1 MKLQLSQPLTRVPG
15 GSELLIHYKTKRKMD
30 IKYHMPPSRDFLS
43 ILSGQNVA
51 DLPRLVPRI
60 CGTCSV
66 SHRIAAVKAIEM
78 VNDVTLPSLAELL
91 RELAI
96 LGEVIR
102 SHAYS
107 VFFCTFPDLLSLSE
121 TISGHDLFG
130 KSEIQ
135 RRLLSQGSSILIQS
149 QEMVEKVAG
158 CANLGTTIVPG
169 GVLRNMTSEESRCI
183 RESLHLG
190 LSGIEWAKNLYK
202 SLLSEVS
209 DDIVFF
215 EVESPS
221 YISCFDT
228 ERNRFS
234 STATVSVINSD
245 GVASSFPAWESFD
258 NLTSRANSQSPTNSV
273 YMLTENPDRP
283 LLAGPSARLASL
295 QNASGQSNRPTEG
308 ISNMFYAGLLRLDEM
323 EFCTIRALSL
333 LDGEWTPDGEL
344 LTPWEPRE
352 GVGSGCVES
361 ARGVLLYRVDV
372 GMQGVVKDI
381 DICTPTELNAGAMAE
396 ALKKVT
402 TECSKLGWSKER
414 TINYAKMVIR
424 CFDPC
429 VPCATHSKR
438 KRHSSRT

>member
-15 GSELLIHYKTKRKMD
+15 GSELLIHFKTKRKMD
-30 IKYHMPPSRDFLS
+30 IKYHMPRSRDFLP

-78 VNDVTLPSLAELL
+78 ANDVTVPSLAELL

-121 TISGHDLFG
+121 TIAGHDLFG
-130 KSEIQ
+130 KSETQ
-135 RRLLSQGSSILIQS
+135 QRLLSQGTSLLMQS
-149 QEMVEKVAG
+149 QEMVEKVVG
-158 CANLGTTIVPG
+158 CANLGTTIAPG
-169 GVLRNMTSEESRCI
+169 GVLRNMTPEESLSI

-190 LSGIEWAKNLYK
+190 LSGIQWAKNLYK

-215 EVESPS
+215 ELESPS

-234 STATVSVINSD
+234 GTGTVSVISSD
-245 GVASSFPAWESFD
+245 GIARSFPSSECFD
-258 NLTSRANSQSPTNSV
+258 NLTFRSNSQSPTGSV
-273 YMLTENPDRP
+273 YELKESPDGP

-295 QNASGQSNRPTEG
+295 QYLSGQPSRSAKGSSN
-308 ISNMFYAGLLRLDEM
+308 IFYAGLLRLDEM

-333 LDGEWTPDGEL
+333 LDGEWAPDGEL

-352 GVGSGCVES
+352 GVGSSCVES
-361 ARGVLLYRVDV
+361 ARGVLLYRVEI
-372 GMQGVVKDI
+372 GMQGQVKDI

-414 TINYAKMVIR
+414 TINYAKMAVR

-429 VPCATHSKR
+429 VSCATHTKR
-438 KRHSSRT
+438 RRHSSRA